1 MLRILLPLRDFQ
13 CTLTYKSLCERNTGK
28 ETSLPFAHEIPN
40 PFLKISK
47 HIYFHS
53 KQFGNALVDNY
64 I

>member
-1 MLRILLPLRDFQ
+1 MLRILLLLRDLQ
-13 CTLTYKSLCERNTGK
+13 CTLTYKRLYEQNTGK
-28 ETSLPFAHEIPN
+28 EINPPFVHEIPN

-53 KQFGNALVDNY
+53 KQFGNALVDNC

>member
-1 MLRILLPLRDFQ
+1 MLRILLLLRDLQ
-13 CTLTYKSLCERNTGK
+13 CTLRYKNTGK
-28 ETSLPFAHEIPN
+28 EINLPFVHEIPN

-53 KQFGNALVDNY
+53 KQFGNALVDNC